1 MTKPSTLHRRRTYP
15 RALYCSGRSQRTG
28 THGFRR
34 TRSWRTYGL
43 VALMLSGLLLSVGVV
58 LGKALPSREAPSA
71 LPQVVQQ
78 TRVVLVKED
87 TLPPVMQRIA
97 QCESRGQHFTKDGK
111 VVRGKRNPQDTG
123 LFQINAVVWAK
134 KAEELGYNSGSDIH
148 VMLALRCSSRQII
161 VADEQLDSTDMMG
174 ELLGKRQRR
183 AYQA

>member
-28 THGFRR
+28 THAFRR
-34 TRSWRTYGL
+34 TRSWRTHGL
-43 VALMLSGLLLSVGVV
+43 VALMLSSLLLSVGVV

-134 KAEELGYNSGSDIH
+134 KAEELGYNIHTPEGNEQMARYIFENYGS
-148 VMLALRCSSRQII
+148 APWQSSAKCWGR
-161 VADEQLDSTDMMG
+161 VS
-174 ELLGKRQRR
+174 
-183 AYQA
+183 

>member
-28 THGFRR
+28 THAFRR
-34 TRSWRTYGL
+34 TRSWRTHGL
-43 VALMLSGLLLSVGVV
+43 FALMLSGLLLSVGVV

-123 LFQINAVVWAK
+123 LFQI
-134 KAEELGYNSGSDIH
+134 SI
-148 VMLALRCSSRQII
+148 LRQSRRFYDCWPLKG
-161 VADEQLDSTDMMG
+161 A
-174 ELLGKRQRR
+174 
-183 AYQA
+183 